1 MKKIHITE
9 SQVKELKKK
18 LAEEEKD
25 EITVDAHPN
34 SSGQITTQDLSQQ
47 YQAAK
52 KNVTGARVA
61 LKVDG
66 SDLTESK
73 DSVHFTKRQIKEA
86 KIKKLQENS
95 VVFRKKD
102 LR

>member
-18 LAEEEKD
+18 LAEEEND

-34 SSGQITTQDLSQQ
+34 ASGQITTQDLSQQ